1 MEYVKHMNRKRIMSM
16 ILAGTLV
23 LSATAC
29 GKSTN
34 ASKNAT
40 SSATESSVKSG
51 NIVAANTTYTA
62 ASIDASKM
70 FTTRDTEIG
79 YDMTTATS
87 VKEITG
93 GTYKITEEGTYVFSG
108 ELKGQILVE
117 ASKDAKVQIVLSD
130 ASITNES
137 SAAIYVKS
145 ADKVFLT
152 IEGDNSVTTT
162 SDFVAIDDNNI
173 DGAIFSKE
181 TLTMNGDG
189 KLTVTSKSGNGIVSK
204 DTLKI
209 TSGTISIT
217 AGLDGIQGKD
227 SVRISGGDIKI
238 EAGNDGIQSNND
250 EDEEKG
256 FIYISGGNIDVKAGT
271 NSNSEESSKGIKAYR
286 DIVIDGG
293 TIKIDSTDDSIHADN
308 SITINDGTIEVAS
321 RDDGI
326 HAEAVL
332 YITDGTVNV
341 TKSYEGL
348 EGEIVH
354 IAGGKI
360 DITASDDG
368 INAAGGSDNNGD
380 AWGGD
385 MKGDKGNSMPNF
397 QDGEMPTFQD
407 GEMPQMTDGQMPQM
421 TDGEAPQM
429 QDNNFQRG
437 GRGNRMDG
445 QQMPQ
450 MQDGQGGQDGQNG
463 SNAQNGRMGGGMMMD
478 TDENAVI
485 RIDGGDVTVNASGD
499 GIDSNGYVY
508 INGGNTV
515 VYGPTN
521 DGNAAL
527 DFGLGVIATGG
538 KCIALGSSGMAEA
551 FSTESTQGAML
562 VNIDTTAS
570 KGSVVE
576 LKDSTG
582 KVIMSATGIKT
593 FNSIAIT
600 SPDIKKGE
608 TYTLSVDGNDVT
620 VEMTDVT
627 YSNSK
632 GGFGGIGGQGGMRN
646 FNNNGV

>member
-217 AGLDGIQGKD
+217 ARLDGIQGKD
-227 SVRISGGDIKI
+227 SVRISGGDIRI

-308 SITINDGTIEVAS
+308 SITINDGAIEVAS
-321 RDDGI
+321 KDDGI

-368 INAAGGSDNNGD
+368 INAAGSSNNNGD

-385 MKGDKGNSMPNF
+385 MKGDKGNFMPNF
-397 QDGEMPTFQD
+397 QDGEM
-407 GEMPQMTDGQMPQM
+407 
-421 TDGEAPQM
+421 PQM

-437 GRGNRMDG
+437 GRGNRMDV
-445 QQMPQ
+445 QTE
-450 MQDGQGGQDGQNG
+450 DGQDG

-485 RIDGGDVTVNASGD
+485 RIEGGDVTVNASGD

-562 VNIDTTAS
+562 VNIDTAAS

-632 GGFGGIGGQGGMRN
+632 GGFGRTGGQGGMRN
-646 FNNNGV
+646 FNKDEL

>member
-308 SITINDGTIEVAS
+308 SITINDGAIEVAS
-321 RDDGI
+321 KDDGI

-368 INAAGGSDNNGD
+368 INAAGSSNNNGD
-380 AWGGD
+380 AWGSD
-385 MKGDKGNSMPNF
+385 MKGDKGNFMPNF
-397 QDGEMPTFQD
+397 QDGEM
-407 GEMPQMTDGQMPQM
+407 
-421 TDGEAPQM
+421 PQM

-437 GRGNRMDG
+437 GRGNRMDV
-445 QQMPQ
+445 QTE
-450 MQDGQGGQDGQNG
+450 DGQDG

-485 RIDGGDVTVNASGD
+485 RIEGGDVTVNASGD

-582 KVIMSATGIKT
+582 KVIMSVTGIKT
-593 FNSIAIT
+593 FDSIAIT

-632 GGFGGIGGQGGMRN
+632 GGFGGTGGQGGMRN
-646 FNNNGV
+646 FNKDEL

>member
-130 ASITNES
+130 ASITNEN
-137 SAAIYVKS
+137 SAAVYVKS

-308 SITINDGTIEVAS
+308 SITINDGAIEVAS
-321 RDDGI
+321 KDDGI

-385 MKGDKGNSMPNF
+385 MKGDKGNFMPNF
-397 QDGEMPTFQD
+397 QDGEM
-407 GEMPQMTDGQMPQM
+407 
-421 TDGEAPQM
+421 PQM

-437 GRGNRMDG
+437 GRGNRMDV
-445 QQMPQ
+445 QTE
-450 MQDGQGGQDGQNG
+450 DGQDG

-485 RIDGGDVTVNASGD
+485 RIEGGDVTVNASGD

-562 VNIDTTAS
+562 VNIDTAAS

-632 GGFGGIGGQGGMRN
+632 GGFGGTGGQGGMRN
-646 FNNNGV
+646 FNKDEL

>member
-40 SSATESSVKSG
+40 SSATESSIKSG

-130 ASITNES
+130 ASITNEN
-137 SAAIYVKS
+137 SAAVYVKS

-308 SITINDGTIEVAS
+308 SITINDGAIEVAS
-321 RDDGI
+321 KDDGI

-368 INAAGGSDNNGD
+368 INAAGSSNNNGD

-385 MKGDKGNSMPNF
+385 MKGDKGNFMPNF
-397 QDGEMPTFQD
+397 QDGEM
-407 GEMPQMTDGQMPQM
+407 
-421 TDGEAPQM
+421 PQM

-437 GRGNRMDG
+437 GRGNRMDV
-445 QQMPQ
+445 QTE
-450 MQDGQGGQDGQNG
+450 DGQDG

-485 RIDGGDVTVNASGD
+485 RIEGGDVTVNASGD

-562 VNIDTTAS
+562 VNIDTAAS

-632 GGFGGIGGQGGMRN
+632 GGFGGTGGQGGMRN
-646 FNNNGV
+646 FNKDEL

>member
-308 SITINDGTIEVAS
+308 SITINDGAIEVAS
-321 RDDGI
+321 KDDGI

-368 INAAGGSDNNGD
+368 INAAGSSNNNGD

-385 MKGDKGNSMPNF
+385 MKGDKGNFMPNF
-397 QDGEMPTFQD
+397 QDGEM
-407 GEMPQMTDGQMPQM
+407 
-421 TDGEAPQM
+421 PQM

-437 GRGNRMDG
+437 GRGNRMDV
-445 QQMPQ
+445 QTE
-450 MQDGQGGQDGQNG
+450 DGQDG
-463 SNAQNGRMGGGMMMD
+463 SNAQKGRMGGGMMMD

-582 KVIMSATGIKT
+582 KVIMSVTGIKT
-593 FNSIAIT
+593 FDSIAIT

-632 GGFGGIGGQGGMRN
+632 GGFGGTGGQGGMRN
-646 FNNNGV
+646 FNKDEL

>member
-227 SVRISGGDIKI
+227 SVRISGGDIRI

-308 SITINDGTIEVAS
+308 SITINDGAIEVAS
-321 RDDGI
+321 KDDGI

-368 INAAGGSDNNGD
+368 INAAGSSNNNGD

-385 MKGDKGNSMPNF
+385 MKGDKGNFMPNF
-397 QDGEMPTFQD
+397 QDGEM
-407 GEMPQMTDGQMPQM
+407 
-421 TDGEAPQM
+421 PQM

-437 GRGNRMDG
+437 GRGNRMDV
-445 QQMPQ
+445 QTE
-450 MQDGQGGQDGQNG
+450 DGQDG

-485 RIDGGDVTVNASGD
+485 RIEGGDVTVNASGD

-582 KVIMSATGIKT
+582 KVIMSVTGIKT
-593 FNSIAIT
+593 FDSIAIT

-632 GGFGGIGGQGGMRN
+632 GGFGGTGGQGGMRN
-646 FNNNGV
+646 FNKDEL